1 MVPLQSNI
9 YSSSGTT
16 CTIFFFKFLKI
27 NPLILLT
34 MCSLCHPAFYF
45 IFYYSCS
52 FSRKLPLALLTITTT
67 KPDKTFDTFQ
77 AVLNELLC
85 FVNTEA
91 TIELNF
97 LLVLPGEWNYWG
109 IYHLRAAVVLQW
121 VFGPPS

>member
-1 MVPLQSNI
+1 MVALQSNI

-16 CTIFFFKFLKI
+16 CPIFFL
-27 NPLILLT
+27 NSLRLILLFY
-34 MCSLCHPAFYF
+34 SLCVPCATQHF
-45 IFYYSCS
+45 IFFYYSCS

-77 AVLNELLC
+77 AVLNALLC

-97 LLVLPGEWNYWG
+97 LLVLPGEWNHWG